1 MKQRLQIFIC
11 YLPLFL
17 ISYFSFG
24 QPAYKKDSTFVFS
37 LLTKADAHFAIA
49 HYDSALYYSDK
60 AEIYSKRNNF
70 KKGSAWS
77 LIKKVE
83 IFIDMDELEK
93 ADAYPKQINQLGQQ
107 INDSLIMAVSIMQ
120 MAQLKMYGN
129 KTDEAITLFEKCT
142 KNYFDNH
149 PSSYGALA
157 YNDFGYTCG
166 LKGEILK
173 KADNLIKA
181 LKMYEM
187 VSPNDY
193 GELGAT
199 LNNLSTV
206 YYELNNKEKAIEYA
220 KRSIVFREKSGD
232 ISRLALGCCNI
243 SQMYRGINNEE
254 AVKYQQ
260 LCVKYALQSG
270 DEARIIHSYTTSA
283 LITSDQKDTKK
294 AMEYELK
301 AIALLEKNN
310 KDRAMLAR
318 RYISVG
324 MGSATL
330 KEDSLITIGYFSKA
344 EELSK
349 LINDKFNLRD
359 VYLQLANFY
368 KKHNDF
374 AKAYDLYSKHII
386 YRDSIIK
393 NNTASSIA
401 DLEKK
406 YQTEKKDK
414 EIIELNTAQRIKELQ
429 IEKQNALLA
438 GNLLEAKKKEDE
450 IELLSKAKE
459 LQELRITQ
467 QDEQLEKQ
475 MLVAK
480 TNEQQLQLA
489 EKEKQLQ
496 ERKLKNSETTRNFIL
511 AGIGLLGLLAY
522 FLFNR
527 YQLKRKIQ
535 EQDAL
540 LTVRNNIAKD
550 LHDEIGSTLTS
561 IKILSEVSEKNLYKD
576 QTKTSSFLQKI
587 TEQSS
592 AAQQGISDIV
602 WAVKPENDKLEN
614 MVIRIREYVS
624 QTLESKNI
632 TTIINIDE
640 QVLHKTLDMSQRR
653 DFLLIF
659 REAVNNIAKY
669 AAASKVQIQLEKKN
683 NDLLLKISDNGKGF
697 DTSQITSS
705 NGLKNMRSR
714 AAALKGTL
722 NIESENANGTT
733 ITLTIPTT

>member
-1 MKQRLQIFIC
+1 MKQRLQVFLC
-11 YLPLFL
+11 FFSQLL
-17 ISYFSFG
+17 ISYLSLS
-24 QPAYKKDSTFVFS
+24 QPSYKKDSIFVFS
-37 LLTKADAHFAIA
+37 LLTKADDHFTQAQ
-49 HYDSALYYSDK
+49 YDSALYYSDK
-60 AEIYSKRNNF
+60 AEIYSKQKNF
-70 KKGSAWS
+70 KHGAAWS
-77 LIKKVE
+77 LIKKTE
-83 IFIDMDELEK
+83 IFIDKDELNK

-107 INDSLIMAVSIMQ
+107 INDSLIIAVSIMQ
-120 MAQLKMYGN
+120 MAQIKMYDN

-142 KNYFDNH
+142 KNYFDSH
-149 PSSYGALA
+149 PSTYAALA
-157 YNDFGYTCG
+157 FNDYGYACG
-166 LKGEILK
+166 IKGELLK

-181 LKMYEM
+181 LKMYEIA
-187 VSPNDY
+187 SPDDY

-220 KRSIVFREKSGD
+220 KRSIIFREKSGD

-254 AVKYQQ
+254 AVRYQQ
-260 LCVKYALQSG
+260 LCVKYGLQSG

-283 LITSDQKDTKK
+283 LIASDQNDTKK
-294 AMEYELK
+294 AIEYELK

-310 KDRAMLAR
+310 KNQAMLAR

-330 KEDSLITIGYFSKA
+330 KEDSSTTIGYFNKA

-349 LINDKFNLRD
+349 LISDKFNLRD
-359 VYLQLANFY
+359 VYLQLASFY

-669 AAASKVQIQLEKKN
+669 AAASKVQIQLEKNN

-697 DTSQITSS
+697 DTTQITSS